1 MNKQMI
7 AIVVLISLG
16 AVLALG
22 ALVLRSRTGSV
33 TNTIV
38 ENKALPPS
46 ANNSVQQK
54 PNIVLIPQQKKVKV
68 GQQFTID
75 IESRSI
81 KGKVTGLDLLLS
93 VDPTLATFES
103 VDNIPESYI
112 KGRGLVEDTTLIISI
127 IESISTTQTASATP
141 ERLGT
146 LTFRA
151 QKPGVITMVPIINET
166 PKTSMLLIGDSLQ
179 NALTG
184 INEAQVIITP

>member
-1 MNKQMI
+1 MI
-7 AIVVLISLG
+7 AIVVLVSLG

-22 ALVLRSRTGSV
+22 AVVLRSRTDSV
-33 TNTIV
+33 TNAIV

-46 ANNSVQQK
+46 AKNNAQQA
-54 PNIVLIPQQKKVKV
+54 PNVVLMPQQKKVKV
-68 GQQFTID
+68 GQQFAVD
-75 IESRSI
+75 IQTKSI
-81 KGKVTGLDLLLS
+81 TGKVAGLDLLLS

-103 VDNIPESYI
+103 VDNVPESYI

-146 LTFRA
+146 ITFRA
-151 QKPGVITMVPIINET
+151 NKAGVVTMIPIINQT

>member
-1 MNKQMI
+1 MI
-7 AIVVLISLG
+7 DIVVLISLG

-38 ENKALPPS
+38 ENKAMPPS
-46 ANNSVQQK
+46 ANDGVQRT
-54 PNIVLIPQQKKVKV
+54 PNIVLVPQQKKVRV
-68 GQQFTID
+68 GQQFAVD
-75 IESRSI
+75 IETKSI
-81 KGKVTGLDLLLS
+81 KGKVTGLDLLLR

-112 KGRGLVEDTTLIISI
+112 KGRGLIEDTTLIISI
-127 IESISTTQTASATP
+127 IESISTTRTASATP

-151 QKPGVITMVPIINET
+151 DKPGVITMIPIINQT
-166 PKTSMLLIGDSLQ
+166 PKTSMLLIGESLQ

>member
-1 MNKQMI
+1 MI
-7 AIVVLISLG
+7 AIVVLVSLG

-33 TNTIV
+33 INSV
-38 ENKALPPS
+38 VKNDALPPS
-46 ANNSVQQK
+46 VKESIQSE
-54 PNIVLIPQQKKVKV
+54 PNIVLVPQQKRVKAGERFAV
-68 GQQFTID
+68 D
-75 IESRSI
+75 IETKSI
-81 KGKVTGLDLLLS
+81 KGKVTGLDLLLT

-112 KGRGLVEDTTLIISI
+112 KGRGLVEDTTLIVSI

-146 LTFRA
+146 ITFRA
-151 QKPGVITMVPIINET
+151 NKPGVITLVPIINQT
-166 PKTSMLLIGDSLQ
+166 PKTSMLLIGESLQ

-184 INEAQVIITP
+184 IMSTQVIITP